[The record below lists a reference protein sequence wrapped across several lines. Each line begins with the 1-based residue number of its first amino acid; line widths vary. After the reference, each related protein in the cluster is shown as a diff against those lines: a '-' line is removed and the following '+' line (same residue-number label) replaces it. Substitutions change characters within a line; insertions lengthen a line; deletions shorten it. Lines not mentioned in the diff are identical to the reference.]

1 MSKNRAQIDKVMK
14 KAKSD
19 LHDLADAVFI
29 CVVTTPTHDDAIG
42 DIHYT
47 RAGTGPAYT
56 MMMYALSAE
65 MAQQEDEVEV
75 SEIDEAE
82 EEGEE

>member
-47 RAGTGPAYT
+47 RAGTGAAYT

-65 MAQQEDEVEV
+65 MAQQDDDVEV
-75 SEIDEAE
+75 TELEDDDE
-82 EEGEE
+82 